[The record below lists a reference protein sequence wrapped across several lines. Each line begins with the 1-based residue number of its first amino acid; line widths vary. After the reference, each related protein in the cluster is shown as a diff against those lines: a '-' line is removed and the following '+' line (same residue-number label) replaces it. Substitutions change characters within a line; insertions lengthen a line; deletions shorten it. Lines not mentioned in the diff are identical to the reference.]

1 MQPAKPVLLSIL
13 TLIIGT
19 LICHSAMAIEEPNY
33 KLLHSEPPYELRE
46 YAPMII
52 AEVMVEGDMGSAG
65 NRGFRKLAGYI
76 FGRNTRS
83 PTDTTPDTIAMTA
96 PVVMQTSPSPQQRM
110 EMTAPV
116 VMSATSSPQWRM
128 HFVMPSQ
135 YQYKDL
141 PIPLDPDVRIIALP
155 AKRYAVLR
163 FSGFN
168 SLEKTEKLAQ
178 ELRTWMSKQ
187 ALKPHGDPQL
197 ARYNPPW
204 TLPFLRRNEILI
216 EY

>member
-1 MQPAKPVLLSIL
+1 MQPVIKTLLSII
-13 TLIIGT
+13 TLSIGI
-19 LICHSAMAIEEPNY
+19 LIYHSAMAIEEPNY
-33 KLLHSEPPYELRE
+33 KLLRSEPPYELRE
-46 YAPMII
+46 YTPMII
-52 AEVMVEGDMGSAG
+52 AEVSVDGDLDSAG
-65 NRGFRKLAGYI
+65 SRGFRKLAGYI
-76 FGRNTRS
+76 FGRNTAAATKAGS
-83 PTDTTPDTIAMTA
+83 QAIAMTA
-96 PVVMQTSPSPQQRM
+96 PVVMQANPSTPQRI

-135 YQYKDL
+135 YQQKDL

-178 ELRTWMSKQ
+178 ELRT
-187 ALKPHGDPQL
+187 
-197 ARYNPPW
+197 
-204 TLPFLRRNEILI
+204 
-216 EY
+216 